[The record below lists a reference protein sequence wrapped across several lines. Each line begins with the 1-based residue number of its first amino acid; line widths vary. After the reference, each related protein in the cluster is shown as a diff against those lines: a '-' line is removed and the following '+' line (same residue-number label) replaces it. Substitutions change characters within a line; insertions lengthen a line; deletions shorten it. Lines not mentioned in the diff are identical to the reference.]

1 MRINVSIIL
10 LLSLLFPLMAT
21 AKTVHYQEGKRMQLA
36 LSTSNPNFIHI
47 DGDIIT
53 KIDFLDKI
61 MSFTGTNSGGAIIV
75 INDSKPF
82 TFFIQTQKGL
92 TIPIQTNAAES
103 QGFYYQILPDA
114 IKANPVVQ
122 KWEKPRALETN
133 LVELAKSILNH
144 STEMIGE
151 QPKGALP
158 KFTIDSLRVTPKEMF
173 VGNKVNVV
181 RYEIKNIAKYPQK
194 INENPF
200 KINGI
205 KALFF
210 NNNNLTI
217 AAKQSLDIYLML
229 AVE

>member
-82 TFFIQTQKGL
+82 TFLF
-92 TIPIQTNAAES
+92 
-103 QGFYYQILPDA
+103 
-114 IKANPVVQ
+114 
-122 KWEKPRALETN
+122 KP
-133 LVELAKSILNH
+133 K
-144 STEMIGE
+144 
-151 QPKGALP
+151 K
-158 KFTIDSLRVTPKEMF
+158 D
-173 VGNKVNVV
+173 
-181 RYEIKNIAKYPQK
+181 
-194 INENPF
+194 
-200 KINGI
+200 
-205 KALFF
+205 
-210 NNNNLTI
+210 
-217 AAKQSLDIYLML
+217 
-229 AVE
+229 

>member
-1 MRINVSIIL
+1 M
-10 LLSLLFPLMAT
+10 
-21 AKTVHYQEGKRMQLA
+21 G
-36 LSTSNPNFIHI
+36 
-47 DGDIIT
+47 
-53 KIDFLDKI
+53 
-61 MSFTGTNSGGAIIV
+61 
-75 INDSKPF
+75 
-82 TFFIQTQKGL
+82 
-92 TIPIQTNAAES
+92 
-103 QGFYYQILPDA
+103 
-114 IKANPVVQ
+114 Q

-144 STEMIGE
+144 STAMIGE

-200 KINGI
+200 KVNGI